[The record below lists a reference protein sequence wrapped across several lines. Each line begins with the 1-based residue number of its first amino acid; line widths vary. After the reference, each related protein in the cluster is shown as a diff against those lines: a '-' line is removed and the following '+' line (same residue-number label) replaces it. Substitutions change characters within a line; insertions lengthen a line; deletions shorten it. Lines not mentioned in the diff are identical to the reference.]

1 MQESCEGEAILE
13 YNNLKGAPFPSTPA
27 LSHLFS
33 WAKQLPWA
41 CMGSCISE
49 VLGPGTE
56 PVWGIL
62 PNSLSTSLENSTRG
76 SAEDWEPGD
85 PVKKLEVTEGRA
97 TAHSP
102 SYPCSP
108 AKWKETRK
116 PGGSWEPTCHCRPQ
130 RAVCLQGRTDA
141 TVFPNNP
148 SWASVKPPQQTAY
161 TRAQLPTRETKQKN
175 KIHTCKT
182 EHL

>member
-1 MQESCEGEAILE
+1 MQQSCEGEAILE
-13 YNNLKGAPFPSTPA
+13 YSNLKGAPFPSTPA

-33 WAKQLPWA
+33 WAKQLPRA

-108 AKWKETRK
+108 AKCKETESQEAAESPPAAAGHKQPSASRA
-116 PGGSWEPTCHCRPQ
+116 GLMPQ
-130 RAVCLQGRTDA
+130 CS
-141 TVFPNNP
+141 PI
-148 SWASVKPPQQTAY
+148 
-161 TRAQLPTRETKQKN
+161 TRRREHQ
-175 KIHTCKT
+175 
-182 EHL
+182 